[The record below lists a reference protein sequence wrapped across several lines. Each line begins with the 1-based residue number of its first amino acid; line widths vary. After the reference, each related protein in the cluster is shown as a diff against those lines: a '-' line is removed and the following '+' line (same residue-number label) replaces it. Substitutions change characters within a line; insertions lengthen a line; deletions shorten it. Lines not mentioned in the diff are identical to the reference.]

1 MTHEKYQKLIIMQ
14 IKDDLKNYI
23 ALYIYIYK
31 HFFNISITF
40 IGAKLSFSSNNE

>member
-14 IKDDLKNYI
+14 NKDEIKNSI
-23 ALYIYIYK
+23 ALFIYK
-31 HFFNISITF
+31 HFFDISITF